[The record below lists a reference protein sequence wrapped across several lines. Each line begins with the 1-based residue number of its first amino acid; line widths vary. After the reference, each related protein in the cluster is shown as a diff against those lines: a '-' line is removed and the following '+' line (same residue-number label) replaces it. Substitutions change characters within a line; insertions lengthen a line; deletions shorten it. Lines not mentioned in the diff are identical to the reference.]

1 MHDIS
6 NASLWVSVRITR
18 GKFYDAFEMTGSMCM
33 DSESLS
39 YGRVLESIF
48 FESST
53 NDSDVQLA
61 LDVICA
67 NQVFFS
73 AVF

>member
-1 MHDIS
+1 MTLCKI
-6 NASLWVSVRITR
+6 
-18 GKFYDAFEMTGSMCM
+18 TGSMCT

-39 YGRVLESIF
+39 YGNHNLVMWHLESIF

-61 LDVICA
+61 LDVISA

-73 AVF
+73 TDCVLGSQIN